1 MSENFGHPV
10 SHEQKLQISLLIL
23 ITDFCPPPLHWGQNF
38 LSSLQSVASLGCFE
52 NTDFTQLGFIVKLES
67 KGDVIKKK
75 KPAEH
80 TLGCAERRQLIGRLS
95 SAFNMCVHVWRK
107 QTLRKQ
113 DRRDGKLV

>member
-1 MSENFGHPV
+1 MSEN
-10 SHEQKLQISLLIL
+10 
-23 ITDFCPPPLHWGQNF
+23 
-38 LSSLQSVASLGCFE
+38 
-52 NTDFTQLGFIVKLES
+52 FTQLGFIVNLES
-67 KGDVIKKK
+67 KGDGIKI

-95 SAFNMCVHVWRK
+95 SEFNMCVHVWRK